1 MEHSRWKSFLGGNNT
16 LYTLTVAIM
25 VGILILLINQLDF
38 IFSPIVVIL
47 SSIVV
52 PFVVSILLY
61 YLLNPLVDFMERHKI
76 TRIWAVTIL
85 YIVLA
90 ALLVGVI
97 AILIPVLQGQITELT
112 NSFPTFINDI
122 TDSVI
127 GFVNNNI
134 NNQQIQ
140 DMFTQVESFITNS
153 FSNIFDYLTQGLSG
167 ITSVISGITSVVIT
181 LVTAP
186 IILFFLLKDDKKF
199 FNGFIKVTPPKWRA
213 DVLRLSHQINNQVGS
228 YVKGQLTVALVNGVL
243 MYLGFTLIGLN
254 YSGVLGIAGGFLSII
269 PYLGAT
275 LTVIPAFIVALFDS
289 WVTVLLLMAVW
300 AVIQFIEGNFV
311 EPNVMG
317 KQLQIHPL
325 TIIVVLIVMGDLLG
339 IIGLIFGIPIY
350 AILKVLVV
358 HIFRRIKL
366 RYNEHYGDVAG
377 EYNVEKLEYL
387 DFGDDNIEETQHQF
401 INDLSKKEDKENNQD
416 SENEEKNE

>member
-1 MEHSRWKSFLGGNNT
+1 MKRSRWKSFLGGNDT
-16 LYTLTVAIM
+16 LYTLVVAIL

-38 IFSPIVVIL
+38 IFSPIIIIL
-47 SSIVV
+47 SSILV
-52 PFVVSILLY
+52 PFVISILLY

-76 TRIWAVTIL
+76 ARVWGVIIL
-85 YIVLA
+85 YVTLV

-97 AILIPVLQGQITELT
+97 AILVPVLQDQIIELV
-112 NSFPTFINDI
+112 NSFPTFVNDI
-122 TDSVI
+122 TDAI
-127 GFVNNNI
+127 MGFVNNNI

-140 DMFTQVESFITNS
+140 DMFTQLESFITNS

-167 ITSVISGITSVVIT
+167 ITSVISSITSAVVT
-181 LVTAP
+181 LVTTP

-199 FNGFIKVTPPKWRA
+199 FNGFIRATPPKWRS
-213 DVLRLSHQINNQVGS
+213 DVLRLSHKINNQVGS
-228 YVKGQLTVALVNGVL
+228 YIKGQLTVAVVNGVL
-243 MYLGFTLIGLN
+243 MYIGFTLIGLN

-275 LTVIPAFIVALFDS
+275 LTVVPAFIIALFDT
-289 WVTVLLLMAVW
+289 WTTVLLLIAVW
-300 AVIQFIEGNFV
+300 GVIQFIEGNFV

-339 IIGLIFGIPIY
+339 LIGLVFGIPIY
-350 AILKVLVV
+350 AILKVFVIHV
-358 HIFRRIKL
+358 FRGVKL

-377 EYNVEKLEYL
+377 EYNVERLEYF
-387 DFGDDNIEETQHQF
+387 DFGDDNIEETQRQF
-401 INDLSKKEDKENNQD
+401 INELRKKEDKEDQNP
-416 SENEEKNE
+416 ENEEKTEK